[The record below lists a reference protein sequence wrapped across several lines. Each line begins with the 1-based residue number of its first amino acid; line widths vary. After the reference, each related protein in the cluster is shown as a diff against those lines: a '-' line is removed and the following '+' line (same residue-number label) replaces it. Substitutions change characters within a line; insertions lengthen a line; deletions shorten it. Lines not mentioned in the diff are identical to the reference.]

1 MKANFSHSL
10 GFTFLL
16 MTVVFFSA
24 SAQEGI
30 PNNEFP
36 DPNFYPEL
44 SEEKPLLFEPE
55 RSTSNTE
62 KSIQSK
68 DQLNSVSKGGK
79 SKTGDTTSKNS
90 GAKTKTEEDA
100 LSFNFLYY
108 IIQKFKISDIVE
120 Q

>member
-1 MKANFSHSL
+1 MKANFSRSL

-24 SAQEGI
+24 SGQEGI

-36 DPNFYPEL
+36 DPNFHPEL

-62 KSIQSK
+62 KSLQNK
-68 DQLNSVSKGGK
+68 DQLNTPSKGAK
-79 SKTGDTTSKNS
+79 SKTGDASKNP
-90 GAKTKTEEDA
+90 GAKTEEDA

>member
-1 MKANFSHSL
+1 MKAKFSHFL

-16 MTVVFFSA
+16 MTVAFFSA

-30 PNNEFP
+30 PNNEIP
-36 DPNFYPEL
+36 DPNFHPEL

-62 KSIQSK
+62 KSLQTK
-68 DQLNSVSKGGK
+68 DQSNSPSKGVKAKAGDA
-79 SKTGDTTSKNS
+79 SKHPA
-90 GAKTKTEEDA
+90 AKTEDDA

>member
-1 MKANFSHSL
+1 MKPNFSHFF

-16 MTVVFFSA
+16 MTLVFFSA

-30 PNNEFP
+30 PNNEIP
-36 DPNFYPEL
+36 DPNFSPEL
-44 SEEKPLLFEPE
+44 IDEKPLLFEPE
-55 RSTSNTE
+55 KSTTNTE
-62 KSIQSK
+62 KSLQAK
-68 DQLNSVSKGGK
+68 DQLNIVSKGGK
-79 SKTGDTTSKNS
+79 SKTGDASKNPGS
-90 GAKTKTEEDA
+90 KTEGDA